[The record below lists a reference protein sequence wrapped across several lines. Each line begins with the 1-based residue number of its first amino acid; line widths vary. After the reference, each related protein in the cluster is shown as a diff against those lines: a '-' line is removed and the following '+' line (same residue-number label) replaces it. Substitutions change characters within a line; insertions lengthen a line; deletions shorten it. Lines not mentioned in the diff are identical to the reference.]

1 MDSKQIFEK
10 YYSRLAKEGIIKAL
24 ICGFIVGF
32 AVSIIPAFITY
43 LVNYNGLW
51 ISMGIG
57 LAAVVATAPL
67 FYYFKFRPKTK
78 QIAERIDRLGLDE
91 RLITMM
97 ELEKDQSYIALLQR
111 EDAKDKL
118 KSVNGNQLKY
128 SIFILPIVMLIV
140 LAVFSV
146 SMVTISAL
154 SVTPK
159 IGWEYPQPE
168 IPGPQDNYLYI
179 PISYVADVGGVI
191 IGEAEQ
197 VVIYGK
203 DATTVVAVANI
214 GFEFEKW
221 SDGLESPER
230 TDKNIQKGFTVYA
243 IFAELVDGGDGDGPP
258 VNGKNPGGEYI
269 ENNVIIDGET
279 YYRDVYQ
286 NYYDEA
292 MRILAEGGEIPPAL
306 REIIALYF
314 GIII

>member
-1 MDSKQIFEK
+1 MDNKQVFKK
-10 YYSRLAKEGIIKAL
+10 YYSRLATEGMIKAL

-32 AVSIIPAFITY
+32 AVSIIPAFISD
-43 LVNYNGLW
+43 LVNFNGLW
-51 ISMGIG
+51 LSIGIG
-57 LAAVVATAPL
+57 LAAVAGATPL
-67 FYYFKFRPKTK
+67 FYFYRFRPKTK

-97 ELEKDQSYIALLQR
+97 ELEKDDSYIALLQR
-111 EDAKDKL
+111 EDAKEKL
-118 KSVNGNQLKY
+118 KTVDYKQLKL
-128 SIFILPIVMLIV
+128 SIFIFPIVLLIV

-146 SMVTISAL
+146 RMTISAAT
-154 SVTPK
+154 VIPK
-159 IGWEYPQPE
+159 IQWQYPEPE
-168 IPGPQDNYLYI
+168 VPGPTENFLFI

-191 IGEAEQ
+191 LGEAEQ
-197 VVIYGK
+197 VVIFGK

-214 GFEFEKW
+214 GYEFEKW

-230 TDKNIQKGFTVYA
+230 TDKNVQKEFTVYA
-243 IFAELVDGGDGDGPP
+243 IFAELVDGGDGNGPP
-258 VNGKNPGGEYI
+258 IDGKNPGGEYI